1 MKLNT
6 KLGAEPGKGP
16 MQVKVALQ
24 CMLQSLPVST
34 TTLAHLFTW
43 AFLLS
48 LSFVSVWPSWLY
60 RLWPSILCTSFGLQ
74 CSTST

>member
-43 AFLLS
+43 VFL
-48 LSFVSVWPSWLY
+48 
-60 RLWPSILCTSFGLQ
+60 
-74 CSTST
+74 